1 MIRIQWEQT
10 DWKHALISLF
20 TFFVITIHHTWG
32 KLLIF
37 RKKLLLGWLSTY
49 FSYHHSPCRL
59 LLALFTKSVTI
70 WFVYII
76 FLYYHTLYGY
86 PFSYYHQTAHCCS
99 SVRSIAKHDKE
110 HDGWCIEVIS
120 KLKQRN
126 VRIDLYEEIWWKGK
140 YKMGKTWFQVPQPA
154 YGHN

>member
-37 RKKLLLGWLSTY
+37 RKKLLLGWLSTN

-59 LLALFTKSVTI
+59 LLALFTKSVTTSLFI
-70 WFVYII
+70 SF
-76 FLYYHTLYGY
+76 FLYYHTLDGY

-110 HDGWCIEVIS
+110 HGGWCTKVIS
-120 KLKQRN
+120 KEMFVSIFMKKSDEKENIKWERHGSKCLNQHTAIIK
-126 VRIDLYEEIWWKGK
+126 KK
-140 YKMGKTWFQVPQPA
+140 
-154 YGHN
+154 